1 MGTSLE
7 QKSQIGSVAQMQ
19 ETEANSLF
27 TEDEMKEHLQKQL
40 EQHTA
45 IMYGRFGK
53 QQPSQPKKKAGGSK
67 MEKVEMM
74 KKVYLKQRTLN
85 TPLSTQRENTMDREA
100 NELVEWANNLI
111 TNEGESKID
120 EY

>member
-45 IMYGRFGK
+45 VSHLCVQTHCHNVRAIWEAAALTAKEESRGVQNGESGDDEESLP
-53 QQPSQPKKKAGGSK
+53 Q
-67 MEKVEMM
+67 
-74 KKVYLKQRTLN
+74 T
-85 TPLSTQRENTMDREA
+85 ENTQHSPFYP
-100 NELVEWANNLI
+100 
-111 TNEGESKID
+111 EGEHNGQRGQ
-120 EY
+120 